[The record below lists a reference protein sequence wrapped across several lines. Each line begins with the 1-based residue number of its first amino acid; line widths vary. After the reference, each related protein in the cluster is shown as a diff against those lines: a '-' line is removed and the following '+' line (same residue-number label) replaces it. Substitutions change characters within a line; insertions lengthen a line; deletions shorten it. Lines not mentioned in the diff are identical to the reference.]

1 MSDLEI
7 YEIDSPYID
16 YLSKF
21 EEHLTLMKKIDE
33 MPILEEHPTRPGFF
47 KTPLQKEKLAIR
59 ENAIFVKKISGRYDY
74 LENYWYEITM
84 DDGHTLLMTISA
96 VSPQDDGSIEC
107 YFFIRSFDY
116 LCFQLKMFQT
126 EILYMFPLPK
136 KILSQSMRAKF

>member
-21 EEHLTLMKKIDE
+21 EEHLTLMKKINE

-59 ENAIFVKKISGRYDY
+59 ENAIYEDLLCQAGVAFVKKISGR
-74 LENYWYEITM
+74 
-84 DDGHTLLMTISA
+84 
-96 VSPQDDGSIEC
+96 
-107 YFFIRSFDY
+107 
-116 LCFQLKMFQT
+116 T
-126 EILYMFPLPK
+126 E
-136 KILSQSMRAKF
+136 A

>member
-21 EEHLTLMKKIDE
+21 EEHLFMKKIDE

-84 DDGHTLLMTISA
+84 DDG
-96 VSPQDDGSIEC
+96 SIEC
-107 YFFIRSFDY
+107 YFFIKSFDY

-126 EILYMFPLPK
+126 EILYMFSLPK
-136 KILSQSMRAKF
+136 KILSQSMTAKF